1 VTFKSEE
8 LFLINLSD
16 YICRDTLRA
25 KTMKTQL
32 LCIPCTVRTA
42 YDIAVKATEDKDL
55 QRKIL
60 YETLRWLSEK
70 HDIMKETPPRLHT
83 YVQRLA
89 RRITGNND
97 PFKELKWK
105 SNEIALKVM
114 RVLEH
119 KCRKRSFEES
129 FRLAVLGTICGNT
142 IDFEVEGHRFSM
154 SNLEDHLLRCLSGSL
169 AVDDTSKL
177 MDAISRSKRIMYLL
191 DNAGEIVFDKF
202 LMRII
207 KEKYSVKIFAA
218 VKSAPVLN
226 DATLEDAGQI
236 GLEEVA
242 EVITTG
248 NDHIGINLE
257 ESSEE
262 FLRRLHEADLIIA
275 KGQGN
280 YESMTEV
287 EHLFSKPIVYVLRA
301 KCVLVAESL
310 GVQQHGNVVKAIM
323 KTASY

>member
-1 VTFKSEE
+1 MKS
-8 LFLINLSD
+8 
-16 YICRDTLRA
+16 Y
-25 KTMKTQL
+25 L

-42 YDIAVKATEDKDL
+42 YDVAVKATEDKDL
-55 QRKIL
+55 QRKIVH
-60 YETLRWLSEK
+60 ETLKWLASKQDLMSES
-70 HDIMKETPPRLHT
+70 PPRLHT

-89 RRITGNND
+89 RKITGNED

-114 RVLEH
+114 HILEQR
-119 KCRKRSFEES
+119 CRKMCFEDA

-142 IDFEVEGHRFSM
+142 IDFEVEGHRPSM
-154 SNLEDHLLRCLSGSL
+154 SKLEDDLLKCLNGNL
-169 AVDDTSKL
+169 AIDDTPKL
-177 MDAISRSKRIMYLL
+177 MNAISKSRRILYLL

-202 LMRII
+202 LMQMI
-207 KEKYSVKIFAA
+207 KENYPVEIFAA

-236 GLEEVA
+236 GLGEIA

-248 NDHIGINLE
+248 NDHIGINLD

-262 FLRRLHEADLIIA
+262 FLGHLHEADLIIA

-280 YESMTEV
+280 YESITEI
-287 EHLFSKPIVYVLRA
+287 EHLLSKPIVYVLRA
-301 KCVLVAESL
+301 KCILVAMSL
-310 GVQQHGNVVKAIM
+310 GVQQHGNVVKAVM
-323 KTASY
+323 

>member
-1 VTFKSEE
+1 MKSE
-8 LFLINLSD
+8 
-16 YICRDTLRA
+16 
-25 KTMKTQL
+25 L

-42 YDIAVKATEDKDL
+42 YDIAVKATEDEDL
-55 QRKIL
+55 RRKIV

-70 HDIMKETPPRLHT
+70 QDITEETPPKLHT

-89 RRITGNND
+89 RKITGNDD

-105 SNEIALKVM
+105 SNEIALKVISI
-114 RVLEH
+114 LE
-119 KCRKRSFEES
+119 KECRKRSFEDA

-142 IDFEVEGHRFSM
+142 IDFEVEGYEFSM
-154 SNLEDHLLRCLSGSL
+154 NELENQLIRCLSGSL
-169 AVDDTSKL
+169 AIDETPKL
-177 MDAISRSKRIMYLL
+177 MDALSRSNRILYLL

-202 LMRII
+202 LMQLI
-207 KEKYSVKIFAA
+207 KENYSVEIFAA
-218 VKSAPVLN
+218 VKSGPILN
-226 DATLEDAGQI
+226 DATLEDARQI

-262 FLRRLHEADLIIA
+262 FLQHLREADLIIA
-275 KGQGN
+275 KGQGY

-287 EHLFSKPIVYVLRA
+287 EHLLSKPIIYVLRA
-301 KCVLVAESL
+301 KCTLVAKAL
-310 GVQQHGNVVKAIM
+310 GVQQYGNVVKAV
-323 KTASY
+323 T